1 MVKIDMDMPDTCNVC
16 KFQDVGGWD
25 CLLNPES
32 DNYSTFA
39 EQYKHCPLI
48 GVKNGEQEMSIFD
61 NPEMKREELIS
72 HIIAICD
79 LARIGARVIK
89 HTNCNTCKNKDCRYR
104 PECGD
109 PVRWNCPLWEGG
121 DGK

>member
-48 GVKNGEQEMSIFD
+48 EVKDGCEQKMTHQELMIECDMLQGNINRMMVTKDIRELVRMHEIAEMRLQKIH
-61 NPEMKREELIS
+61 KWRVKELVAKMES
-72 HIIAICD
+72 D
-79 LARIGARVIK
+79 EQR
-89 HTNCNTCKNKDCRYR
+89 
-104 PECGD
+104 
-109 PVRWNCPLWEGG
+109 
-121 DGK
+121 